1 MSHSLVFQTWEYKT
15 DLWLWKE
22 TLSSHL
28 LQWVWEHH
36 CMASLERA
44 SVPCTSDSVLMFLVF
59 YHEFQLVSVPLL
71 RRCEPKQ
78 QGVSLKRRC
87 RFWGLAE
94 EHGTVLLIVYPT
106 GEKKKRTW
114 KEKCEWKKLISS
126 TVGGRKFLG
135 GNTNL
140 CWPLHNKE
148 GRNSAYTNIILL
160 SSSCLKE
167 KHHRSVIV
175 CRNLD
180 SHNFWQLF
188 RSLKKE
194 EVGGIC
200 ILWGFPPFLSLL
212 HSYRR
217 SAKSGHGTRVHFLY
231 PSRQSMRI
239 MCSN

>member
-1 MSHSLVFQTWEYKT
+1 MWAQAARCQFEEEVQILRTGRGAWDCFADSLSYRRE
-15 DLWLWKE
+15 KE
-22 TLSSHL
+22 
-28 LQWVWEHH
+28 EN
-36 CMASLERA
+36 MERKMWMEEA
-44 SVPCTSDSVLMFLVF
+44 NIF
-59 YHEFQLVSVPLL
+59 YS
-71 RRCEPKQ
+71 
-78 QGVSLKRRC
+78 
-87 RFWGLAE
+87 W
-94 EHGTVLLIVYPT
+94 
-106 GEKKKRTW
+106 GEK
-114 KEKCEWKKLISS
+114 I
-126 TVGGRKFLG
+126 
-135 GNTNL
+135 
-140 CWPLHNKE
+140 LHNKE